1 MRYSASMIVPALAL
15 LTACAAAPAPAA
27 KPADKGDRFYAD
39 PAEAKARLAPVGVPI
54 AWSNPASGHSGSVA
68 ATRDFFD
75 RQSGAYC
82 REFQSVVTIAG
93 AGKKA
98 VATLC
103 RQPDGSWRPAP

>member
-1 MRYSASMIVPALAL
+1 MRYLPSMIVPALTL
-15 LTACAAAPAPAA
+15 LAACAATPPPAA
-27 KPADKGDRFYAD
+27 KPADKGDRFYAE
-39 PAEAKARLAPVGVPI
+39 PAEAKARLSPVGVPV

-82 REFQSVVTIAG
+82 REFQSVLTIA
-93 AGKKA
+93 AASKKT
-98 VATLC
+98 VATAC